1 MIENPEA
8 LKVKIAE
15 FIHKNAKVQ
24 PKKKIVYIKLLVK
37 CEILKILFI
46 LT

>member
-15 FIHKNAKVQ
+15 FIHKNSKVQ
-24 PKKKIVYIKLLVK
+24 PKKNSVYKV
-37 CEILKILFI
+37 
-46 LT
+46 TS